1 MFKFYAHFYSV
12 QHDRSPVCVDL
23 TNTDSNVRSGQVA
36 PESESYH
43 TVHVNKAAST
53 ALLRSGETNLFSR
66 MKTTPQNVS
75 ESSSM
80 TNEPTDYM
88 KSSIS
93 SLCAEYSIKT
103 THERPSSHDIQ
114 SSYDKQSEAPSRML
128 PPPRKREKT

>member
-1 MFKFYAHFYSV
+1 M
-12 QHDRSPVCVDL
+12 CVDF

-66 MKTTPQNVS
+66 MKITPKNVS

-93 SLCAEYSIKT
+93 SLCAEYSSKT

-114 SSYDKQSEAPSRML
+114 SSYDKQSKAPSRML